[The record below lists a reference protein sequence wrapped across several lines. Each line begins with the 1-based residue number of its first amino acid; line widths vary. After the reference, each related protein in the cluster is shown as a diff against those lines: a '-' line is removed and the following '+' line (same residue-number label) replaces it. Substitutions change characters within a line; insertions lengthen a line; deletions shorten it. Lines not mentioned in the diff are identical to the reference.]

1 MPADRPSIPSELK
14 RRVLTEAGHRC
25 AIPTCRSTPVEIAHI
40 TPWSAIKEHTYENLV
55 ALCPTCHTRFDRGE
69 IDRKAMTHYKKAL
82 IHLNNSTKLLLAQ
95 QLDAYI
101 TYSHSISAWQS
112 TIGEIAYSDVA
123 EDLSEEEREDLVEE
137 CRAAAKVARTSL
149 SRIRIIYDEDVIWHA
164 NILYLDLLSW
174 ADDVVD
180 GLWPSAH
187 MGATLH
193 DIGDIAEQEL
203 RLQLAVTTETGISGD
218 ELDKMTSDTGPW
230 LGGTGKRF

>member
-1 MPADRPSIPSELK
+1 MPADRPSIPSDLK

-55 ALCPTCHTRFDRGE
+55 ALCPTCHTRFDKGE
-69 IDRKAMTHYKKAL
+69 IDRKAMVHYKKTL
-82 IHLNNSTKLLLAQ
+82 IHLNNSTRLLRAQ

-101 TYSHSISAWQS
+101 AYSHSISTWRS
-112 TIGEIAYSDVA
+112 TIGDIAHSDVA

-137 CRAAAKVARTSL
+137 CRGAAKATRTSL

-164 NILYLDLLSW
+164 DLLYLELLSW
-174 ADDVVD
+174 ANDVVD
-180 GLWPSAH
+180 GLWPSTH
-187 MGATLH
+187 MGATPH

-203 RLQLAVTTETGISGD
+203 HLQRAATIETGIPSD
-218 ELDKMTSDTGPW
+218 ELDKMTSDTGPR